1 MIKIDKETI
10 LKAKEKVDSFD
21 DNSLNN
27 YIKKLFAFQPAMGVY
42 MGEIEAVFEDAS
54 DYYEKYLYYVAVINM
69 AYKYSVD
76 FIPEIS
82 SDLIEKWEEIN
93 LDFLDNL
100 ADKSEEEQEK
110 LSLDL
115 INNHNQVELLSF
127 IHNEL
132 FEEED
137 EEFDDEMIEY
147 DSQVFWL
154 LKSFVDIYDD
164 NLIESEK

>member
-21 DNSLNN
+21 DDSLNN

-93 LDFLDNL
+93 LEFLDNL

-115 INNHNQVELLSF
+115 INNHNQVDLLTF

-132 FEEED
+132 FEDED

-154 LKSFVDIYDD
+154 LKSFIDIYDD